1 MTRKTIKN
9 ISIILV
15 SLATI
20 LLPLDIVLAK
30 KVDTTEVGLW
40 DFMPGF
46 LREAMFTA
54 YPILL
59 LTSYVLFIVTRKVK
73 MKFDF
78 IPNILFFLNGLF
90 IVVLLVIYMTELVKH
105 L

>member
-15 SLATI
+15 SLAT
-20 LLPLDIVLAK
+20 
-30 KVDTTEVGLW
+30 
-40 DFMPGF
+40 
-46 LREAMFTA
+46 
-54 YPILL
+54 ILL

-105 L
+105 LQTKGKLKTFLQETNN

>member
-1 MTRKTIKN
+1 
-9 ISIILV
+9 
-15 SLATI
+15 
-20 LLPLDIVLAK
+20 
-30 KVDTTEVGLW
+30 
-40 DFMPGF
+40 MPGF
-46 LREAMFTA
+46 LKEGMFIA

-90 IVVLLVIYMTELVKH
+90 IVVLLAIYMIELVKN